1 MSTGKFFDKINQ
13 RYFYIVSYRLIL
25 KGLILFNICNLI
37 FLGTAS
43 FLFYNRAQHVY
54 YATSG
59 DSNPLQLT
67 ALDAPNY
74 TATPL
79 LADDIP
85 GDAGPNIN
93 LLN

>member
-1 MSTGKFFDKINQ
+1 MSASKFFNAINQ
-13 RYFYIVSYRLIL
+13 RYFFTVSYRLIL
-25 KGLILFNICNLI
+25 KALIILNMCNLI
-37 FLGTAS
+37 FVGAVS
-43 FLFYNRAQHVY
+43 FIFYKRGQHVY

-59 DSNPLQLT
+59 DSSPIPLT
-67 ALDAPNY
+67 ALHAPNN

-85 GDAGPNIN
+85 SDTGPNIN